1 MRRWSSVLLLVVT
14 LLTVLMPFEPARC
27 RTGAATASA
36 HCTCAAK
43 RAMAADHSCCRGKAA
58 ESPRAAHHACACS
71 LDAAAPVPAA
81 AIVTAPEA
89 GDALVATLAPGATL
103 ELHAPRLAPCA
114 PCDVGGPPGPAD
126 ATAIRG
132 RAPPVSA

>member
-27 RTGAATASA
+27 RMGAATAAA
-36 HCTCAAK
+36 HCTCAPK
-43 RAMAADHSCCRGKAA
+43 RPMAADHACCRGKAA
-58 ESPRAAHHACACS
+58 ESRRTAHHACACS

-81 AIVTAPEA
+81 VIVTAPEA
-89 GDALVATLAPGATL
+89 NDVLAAALAPAAFL
-103 ELHAPRLAPCA
+103 EFHAPRLAPRA
-114 PCDVGGPPGPAD
+114 PCDVGGPPGPID
-126 ATAIRG
+126 AAAIRG